1 MVLGLSLATFTVAHV
16 IITLIA
22 IASGFVVMF
31 GMLRSHRL
39 RGWTAIFL
47 LFTVLTSLTGFLF
60 PIHGF
65 TPALGTGIV
74 SSILLVVALFA
85 LYGLRLVGLWRW
97 IYVVTAL
104 GALYLN
110 VLVLI
115 VQSFEKVSFLN
126 AAAPQIGPPF
136 PEPVNMH
143 FVIAQAVA
151 LVFFVVVGIV
161 AAYRFRPTTRPV
173 MAAA

>member
-1 MVLGLSLATFTVAHV
+1 MVLGLSLATFTLVHV

-31 GMLRSHRL
+31 GMLGSRRL

-47 LFTVLTSLTGFLF
+47 LFTILTSLTGFLF
-60 PIHGF
+60 PVHGF

-85 LYGLRLVGLWRW
+85 LYARHLAGSWRW
-97 IYVVTAL
+97 IYVAAAL

-126 AAAPQIGPPF
+126 AAAPQVGPPF
-136 PEPVNMH
+136 PEPVNTH
-143 FVIAQAVA
+143 FVIAQGAA

-161 AAYRFRPTTRPV
+161 AVYRFRPAMRPLT
-173 MAAA
+173 AAA